1 MEAGSAAKEKAKAL
15 DEIDEQIEAIGER
28 KAEIEEERARLE
40 MEEKELEVM
49 EEELSKTRKF
59 FKRIKLG
66 YRTFF
71 VRKSSAPR
79 KIRASRSVV
88 EGLKGEEAKKITP
101 VPKIVDKHVDEIE
114 IDNVEEPYSYVRI
127 KYDNQTDEYLY
138 EVIEPPLTKDEENV
152 LELLKEGFIDAAEL
166 IPERTTE
173 LSERYIR
180 KTTDGLLQGMDI
192 RLNPIPKERIF
203 YYLRRDFIGYGPIQ
217 VMMIE
222 YQVEDIS
229 CDGVGVPIFIYHR
242 KYGSIR
248 SNVKFTSASELDG
261 FVIWMAQKCGKHIS
275 VASPMLDAT
284 VPDGSRLQ
292 ETLSTHVTKKGS
304 SFTIRRF
311 RENPFTFVDLIK
323 FKTMST
329 EMVVYLWLAIE
340 HGQSMLIC
348 GGTASG
354 KTTTLNAILLFIP
367 PQMKIVTIEDTR
379 ELNLP
384 HENWV
389 PTLTR
394 SGFGAKSPIT
404 GKAPGE
410 IDMFDLLTMG
420 LRQRPQYLMVGEVR
434 GAEAYTVFQAMA
446 TGKASYTTFHAEST
460 QAMVHRMENPPINL
474 PRALITALDIVLLQA
489 QVKVG
494 TKMTRR
500 VKGLT
505 EIVGLDPETNELIT
519 NTAYSWNP
527 ADDTFNYS
535 GHSYVYEKVQ
545 AQKNWSLREVEREV
559 KRRMDLIAYMRKIG
573 VSNYMDVSRVI
584 SAYYKDPEKVVKK
597 ARDELT
603 KEAAQTPQRA
613 LGR

>member
-1 MEAGSAAKEKAKAL
+1 MANGSAVKAKEIK
-15 DEIDEQIEAIGER
+15 EIDHEIEAIEDR
-28 KAEIEEERARLE
+28 KAEIEDEKARLDAEERALE
-40 MEEKELEVM
+40 AKEQ
-49 EEELSKTRKF
+49 ELSKMKKF
-59 FKRIKLG
+59 FKRVKIG

-71 VRKSSAPR
+71 VKKSVPR
-79 KIRASRSVV
+79 RIKASKTDIG
-88 EGLKGEEAKKITP
+88 GLKGELAKQITP
-101 VPKIVDKHVDEIE
+101 VPKIVEKQVDEIE
-114 IDNVEEPYSYVRI
+114 ISTVEEPYSYVRI
-127 KYDNQTDEYLY
+127 RYDNQTDEYLY
-138 EVIEPPLTKDEENV
+138 EVIEPPLSKDEEDV
-152 LELLKEGFIDAAEL
+152 LELLKEGIINSVEL
-166 IPERTTE
+166 IPDRN
-173 LSERYIR
+173 SEISESYLR
-180 KTTDGLLQGMDI
+180 KTVNGLLQGMDL
-192 RLNPIPKERIF
+192 RLNPLSKERIF
-203 YYLRRDFIGYGPIQ
+203 YYVKRDFMGYGPIQ
-217 VMMIE
+217 PMMIE

-229 CDGVGVPIFIYHR
+229 CDGVNVPIFIYHR

-248 SNVKFTSASELDG
+248 SNVKFNSAEELDG
-261 FVIWMAQKCGKHIS
+261 FVVWMAQKCGKHIS

-434 GAEAYTVFQAMA
+434 GEEAYTVFQAMA

-474 PRALITALDIVLLQA
+474 PRALLTALDLVLLQA

-535 GHSYVYEKVQ
+535 GHSYIYEKVQ

-559 KRRMDLIAYMRKIG
+559 KRRIDLIAYMRKIG
-573 VSNYMDVSRVI
+573 VSNYLDVSRII

-597 ARDELT
+597 ARDEL
-603 KEAAQTPQRA
+603 KEGAEPAPKRTRPPA
-613 LGR
+613 KA